1 MQCYN
6 VKTSIRNS
14 SWSTRRKMGVW
25 KTRCFEIECGGSPAT
40 EFGKAYEGRVE
51 QSWWTKGMGFHGNA
65 IFSFDVPSWPNRL
78 KRIQFDM
85 KYLDA
90 SIRSIPLGFV
100 SLNWELPAVILNQV
114 EGSEPVVRR
123 VSSLLG
129 VRTREAQVVG
139 KIGLSTVQSD
149 ERGSG
154 RLAAGCRLQM
164 INLRLE
170 TLCVHDRQNCGRED
184 VLIGAQIP
192 INLTGV
198 LLLLQQCRW
207 GSEKDLWKDWRYAYR
222 KRNVFWR
229 WFRRIEDG

>member
-154 RLAAGCRLQM
+154 RLAAGCRLQAADDQSTVGNPM
-164 INLRLE
+164 RSRPSELRTRGCL
-170 TLCVHDRQNCGRED
+170 DW
-184 VLIGAQIP
+184 GANPNKSYRCP
-192 INLTGV
+192 IIAAAMSMGL
-198 LLLLQQCRW
+198 
-207 GSEKDLWKDWRYAYR
+207 
-222 KRNVFWR
+222 
-229 WFRRIEDG
+229 